1 MIKGKALNDH
11 FRWMIKRQCGLLAK
25 GRLIGVQFEALL
37 EGGEN
42 SLFYRIGAHE
52 NALADR
58 LRAGLASMGYSFF
71 GSSPTNQ
78 VFPILPAGMVKALE
92 KDFFFYEWAPEQD
105 GCIPIRLVTG
115 WGTSKSDVEAFLNA
129 VRSFGCR

>member
-1 MIKGKALNDH
+1 MGTNAALAVFPENCYDTIKYSGHKGETAVNDLEQNV
-11 FRWMIKRQCGLLAK
+11 MQAK
-25 GRLIGVQFEALL
+25 ED
-37 EGGEN
+37 
-42 SLFYRIGAHE
+42 E

-92 KDFFFYEWAPEQD
+92 KDFFFYEWGPEQD
-105 GCIPIRLVTG
+105 GWIPIRLVTG